1 MLFRMLYDDK
11 LAQASY
17 LIGCQRTGQALV
29 IDPER
34 DVDRY
39 IAAAEKEGLKI
50 SAITETHI
58 HADFLSG
65 ARELAERTGARLYLS
80 DEGDADWKYQW
91 LHQKQSGGSYDHQ
104 LVKHGDTFK
113 IGNIQFEVL
122 HTPGHTPE
130 HISFLVTDLGGGA
143 TAPMGIASGDFVFVG
158 DVGRPDLLETAAGKV
173 GAKEK
178 SARVLFQSIQQF
190 MNLPDY
196 LQVWPAHGSG
206 SACGKALGAVPQ
218 STVGYEKRFNAA
230 IADAANEKRFVEA
243 ILHGQPEPPLYFARM
258 KHDNKNGPALL
269 GALPQPAPITAQKLA
284 AMDREKIVILDTRG
298 WQEFA
303 QGHLPGA
310 LYAPLDNSFPTVA
323 GSYVEPGTPIY
334 LIVPEEN
341 VAEAVTDLIRIGLDE
356 IAGYTTP
363 RVLRDYAAAGGR
375 LLSSRTANI
384 KDFIHQ
390 IRSRSEL
397 ILDVRRADEF
407 EKGHLPGAI
416 NIAHT
421 RLLARLR
428 EVPRR
433 PLLVHCRTSNRSAYA
448 AALLEKNGYEVT
460 MLAGGFVAWC
470 EAGGEVV
477 TGAKP
482 S

>member
-29 IDPER
+29 IDPQR
-34 DVDRY
+34 DVERY
-39 IAAAEKEGLKI
+39 LAAAEKEGMKI

-65 ARELAERTGARLYLS
+65 ARELAERTGGRLYLS

-91 LHQKQSGGSYDHQ
+91 LNQKQNGGKYDHQ
-104 LVKHGDTFK
+104 AVKQGDTFK
-113 IGNIQFEVL
+113 VGNIQFEVL

-158 DVGRPDLLETAAGKV
+158 DVGRPDLLETAAGQA
-173 GAKEK
+173 GAKEQ

-190 MNLPDY
+190 KNLPDY

-218 STVGYEKRFNAA
+218 STVGYEKRFNVA
-230 IADAANEKRFVEA
+230 INNAGNESRFIET

-258 KHDNKNGPALL
+258 KRENKMGPALL
-269 GALPQPAPITAQKLA
+269 GHLPQPQPVA
-284 AMDREKIVILDTRG
+284 AKALGEIAGKKIALLDTRS
-298 WQEFA
+298 WAEFA

-310 LYAPLDNSFPTVA
+310 LFAPLDNSFPTVA
-323 GSYVEPGTPIY
+323 GSYVEAGTPIY
-334 LIVPEEN
+334 LIVPEEQ
-341 VAEAVTDLIRIGLDE
+341 VAEAVTDLIRIGLDD
-356 IAGYTTP
+356 IAGYVTP
-363 RVLRDYAAAGGR
+363 KVLREYAASGGK
-375 LLSSRTANI
+375 LAASKTLDI
-384 KDFIHQ
+384 KDLIHQ
-390 IRSRSEL
+390 IQNRSEL

-407 EKGHLPGAI
+407 EGGHLPGAV

-421 RLLARLR
+421 RLLARLP

-448 AALLEKNGYEVT
+448 TALLEKHGYDAT
-460 MLAGGFVAWC
+460 MLAGGFDAWS
-470 EAGGEVV
+470 EAGGEIV
-477 TGAKP
+477 
-482 S
+482 SH